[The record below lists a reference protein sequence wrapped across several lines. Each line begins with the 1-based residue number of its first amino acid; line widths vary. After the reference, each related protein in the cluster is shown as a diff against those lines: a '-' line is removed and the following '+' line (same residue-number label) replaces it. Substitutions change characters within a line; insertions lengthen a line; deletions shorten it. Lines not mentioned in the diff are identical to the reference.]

1 MAPVLSAGLGL
12 EDTATLEPSRAA
24 DSILESGLTKT
35 QKASFFKTKFEKKK
49 KAPPHFHSAV
59 ERRAFG
65 PPGLQAEAQAET
77 VQSTFDRTSGR
88 KV

>member
-12 EDTATLEPSRAA
+12 EDTATLEPSGAA
-24 DSILESGLTKT
+24 DSILESRLTKT
-35 QKASFFKTKFEKKK
+35 QKASFFKTKFEK

-65 PPGLQAEAQAET
+65 PPGLQAET